1 MNMES
6 TFKAEL
12 EAAGEYAKLTKIQKL
27 AAFLLMLSP
36 ENAAHLMKSLEEE
49 DLEEVSS
56 EMVKLG
62 TVSQELQ
69 MEILWEFSGVA
80 VEAATA
86 VNGGMDRAKDLLEKS
101 VGLFRASDIIGRVSP
116 HRANVGAMQQTDVGA
131 MHQVLEMDTRH
142 IFSLL
147 HQEQL
152 QTIVLVTSY
161 LSQEKASQLL
171 AMFRQELRE
180 QIIERLA
187 TMVPTSVQ
195 VVENVAQALQRKFG
209 SNRPRSFNQTGGVRA
224 AAQMLNQLP
233 QNMSKS
239 ILTSISERNAEL
251 GEAILKK
258 MFTFEELDRLDSRT
272 LQIILQD
279 VDMRLLAV
287 ALKTASET
295 LKKALLSCISK
306 RAAENILEEI
316 SFMGPLRLSEIDAA
330 KSQIL
335 ETVRRLEA
343 EGEINLEE
351 LRQKP
356 RHS

>member
-6 TFKAEL
+6 TLTAQL
-12 EAAGEYAKLTKIQKL
+12 EASGEFAKLTKIQKL

-36 ENAAHLMKSLEEE
+36 ENAAHLMKSLEEQ

-69 MEILWEFSGVA
+69 QEILWEFSGVA
-80 VEAATA
+80 LEAATA

-101 VGLFRASDIIGRVSP
+101 VGLFRASDILGRVSP
-116 HRANVGAMQQTDVGA
+116 HRASVGALQQTDVGA
-131 MHQVLEMDTRH
+131 MHQILEMDTRH
-142 IFSLL
+142 IFSLI
-147 HQEQL
+147 QREQL

-161 LSQEKASQLL
+161 LSQEKASQLM
-171 AMFRQELRE
+171 AMFRPELRE

-187 TMVPTSVQ
+187 TMAPTSVQ
-195 VVENVAQALQRKFG
+195 VVENVAQGLQSKFG
-209 SNRPRSFNQTGGVRA
+209 NNRPRSFNQTGGVRM

-233 QNMSKS
+233 QNMSKA
-239 ILTSISERNAEL
+239 ILTSLTERNAEL

-258 MFTFEELDRLDSRT
+258 MFTFEELDRLDTRT
-272 LQIILQD
+272 LQVILQD
-279 VDMRLLAV
+279 IDMRLLAV

-295 LKKALLSCISK
+295 LRKALLSCISK
-306 RAAENILEEI
+306 RAAQNILEEI
-316 SFMGPLRLSEIDAA
+316 SFMGPLKLSEIDAA

-343 EGEINLEE
+343 EGEIDLEA
-351 LRQKP
+351 LRQKS
-356 RHS
+356 RRS

>member
-1 MNMES
+1 MES

-12 EAAGEYAKLTKIQKL
+12 ESSAEFAKLTKTQKL
-27 AAFLLMLSP
+27 AAFLLMLSQ
-36 ENAAHLMKSLEEE
+36 ENAAHLLKSLEEQELE
-49 DLEEVSS
+49 DVSS
-56 EMVKLG
+56 EMFKMG
-62 TVSQELQ
+62 TVSQEMQ
-69 MEILWEFSGVA
+69 HEILREFSSVA

-86 VNGGMDRAKDLLEKS
+86 INGGMDRVKELLEKS

-116 HRANVGAMQQTDVGA
+116 HRELVGAMQQIV
-131 MHQVLEMDTRH
+131 EMDTRH

-147 HQEQL
+147 HREQL
-152 QTIVLVTSY
+152 QTIVLVISY

-171 AMFRQELRE
+171 ALFPQEMRE

-187 TMVPTSVQ
+187 TMAPTSVQ
-195 VVENVAQALQRKFG
+195 VVENVAQGLQSKFG
-209 SNRPRSFNQTGGVRA
+209 SNRTRSFNQTGGVRV
-224 AAQMLNQLP
+224 AAQMLNHLP

-239 ILTSISERNAEL
+239 ILTSLSERNAEL

-258 MFTFEELDRLDSRT
+258 MFTFEELDRLDGRT
-272 LQIILQD
+272 LQVILQD

-287 ALKTASET
+287 ALKTASEK

-316 SFMGPLRLSEIDAA
+316 SFMGPLRLNEIDAA

-343 EGEINLEE
+343 EGEISLDE
-351 LRQKP
+351 LRQKS
-356 RHS
+356 RLS

>member
-12 EAAGEYAKLTKIQKL
+12 EASAEFAKLTKIQKL

-36 ENAAHLMKSLEEE
+36 ENAAHLMKSLDEQ

-69 MEILWEFSGVA
+69 QEVLCEFSGVA

-86 VNGGMDRAKDLLEKS
+86 VSGGMDRAKDLLEKS
-101 VGLFRASDIIGRVSP
+101 VGSFRASDIIGRVSTYHEP
-116 HRANVGAMQQTDVGA
+116 AGTMQQIA
-131 MHQVLEMDTRH
+131 EMDARH
-142 IFSLL
+142 IFSLIS
-147 HQEQL
+147 HEQL

-161 LSQEKASQLL
+161 LSQEKAAQLL
-171 AMFRQELRE
+171 AMFPEELRE

-187 TMVPTSVQ
+187 TMGPTSVQ
-195 VVENVAQALQRKFG
+195 VVENVAQGLQSKFG
-209 SNRPRSFNQTGGVRA
+209 DNRAQSFNQTGGVRV
-224 AAQMLNQLP
+224 AAQMLNSLP

-239 ILTSISERNAEL
+239 ILTSLSERNAEL

-258 MFTFEELDRLDSRT
+258 MFTFEELERLDTRT
-272 LQIILQD
+272 LQVILQD

-287 ALKTASET
+287 SLKTASEK
-295 LKKALLSCISK
+295 LRKALLSCISK

-316 SFMGPLRLSEIDAA
+316 SFMGPLKLSEIDAA
-330 KSQIL
+330 RSKIL

-351 LRQKP
+351 LRHRP